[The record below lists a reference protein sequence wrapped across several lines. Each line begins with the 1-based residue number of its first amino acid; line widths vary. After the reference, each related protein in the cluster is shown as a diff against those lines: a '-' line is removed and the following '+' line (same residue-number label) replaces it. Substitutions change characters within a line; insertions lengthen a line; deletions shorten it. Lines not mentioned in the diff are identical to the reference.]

1 MVPGFSINP
10 SATIVPV
17 VEGGVFFVGRGRS
30 TMLREIIRENEK
42 FQQLETI
49 TAKLSH
55 GERVCVT
62 GLAGSLMAAVFS
74 VLQQDMGRL
83 LLFVASDHWSAETV
97 RDDAQHILGPE
108 SIAFH
113 AGGFRTPK
121 FSPAEN
127 VSVLHALVSGTLSF
141 VVTHAQALLEA
152 LPSPEML
159 RSETI
164 WIETGSGCS
173 FGHLLQS
180 LNRLGFEKKDF
191 VESVGDYSVRGGIL
205 DVFTVSSETP
215 VRLEFIGDIVE
226 SIREFD
232 PTSQRS
238 IRQLEAAAIVPHV
251 LFQRE
256 ADDSSHCSLL
266 TYLPQESMVV
276 RCEPQIVS
284 RQLDDLSAQH
294 SQTKVS
300 RAILEEQLAGF
311 PQVWI
316 EPFGGPNV
324 DCIDFKSVPQPSFN
338 GSVAVLRAN
347 IHDLQTKRMHVAIS
361 CDAQSELK
369 RLREL
374 LGGGGEADSKEKEQ
388 AEGLRTPI
396 ELDKITF
403 IVHSLHEGFILPGS
417 QFAMYTEHQ
426 IFGRL
431 KRRGKQRKSRSPE
444 FSREELQQLRK
455 GDFVVH
461 ADFGVGKFDGLKK
474 IRVRSVEQEVVKLVY
489 DQSDTLYVNLNYIN
503 RVQKYSSREG
513 HVPKLTRLGSAEW
526 DRLKARAKKKIKD
539 IARDLI
545 RLYARRKQ
553 AAGFAFAPDTTW
565 QKELE
570 ASFVYEDTFDQA
582 RTTLEVK
589 ADMEAPNPMDRLVCG
604 DVGFGKTEIAVRAA
618 FKSVLS
624 GKQVAIL
631 VPTTI
636 LAIQHNNTFV
646 DRVSRFSTRV
656 DVLSRF
662 KSKKE
667 QAAIIDQLGA
677 GSIDIVIGTHRLL
690 SKDVRFKDLG
700 LLVIDE
706 EHRFGVAA
714 KEKLRQLKAEVD
726 TLTLTATPIPRTLQ
740 FSLMGSRDL
749 SIIATPPRNRLPVI
763 TEIGEYSDEVIIRA
777 VRREIQRGGQVY
789 FVHDRIQRIEEV
801 AEHLR
806 LLLPEIRI
814 RYAHGQMRAHTL
826 EQVMLEFI
834 EKKVDVLVCTK
845 IIESGLDMPNVNTII
860 INRADRFGMAE
871 LYQLRG
877 RVGRSNVQAYAYL
890 LAPPIS
896 VLPRKTVQRL
906 QSVEEFVELG
916 SGFNLAMRDL
926 EIRGAGNLLGGEQSG
941 FIETMGFE
949 TYTRIL
955 EEAVQELKDQEF
967 HELFPRRTKPSA
979 SADTMIDLDV
989 AALIPDY
996 FVQNDTE
1003 RLEIYR
1009 QLYTLQTPE
1018 QLDEV
1023 TLELKDRFGTL
1034 PKEAENLIRVVR
1046 LKLRAS
1052 RIGLKRIHLSDDEM
1066 IIEFPP
1072 SSHKEFYDNQK
1083 FQEMM
1088 IRVSRMKNRG
1098 VDMKQKDNNLLLK
1111 IHFAVGSKENDPLK
1125 LADFFF
1131 GSIFEDPHEQSLIPT
1146 SG

>member
-1 MVPGFSINP
+1 M
-10 SATIVPV
+10 
-17 VEGGVFFVGRGRS
+17 
-30 TMLREIIRENEK
+30 MLREILRKNDK
-42 FQQLETI
+42 FQRLGAI
-49 TAKLSH
+49 TAKLLH
-55 GERVCVT
+55 GERVSVT
-62 GLAGSLMAAVFS
+62 GLSGSLQAAVFC
-74 VLQQDMGRL
+74 VLQEEMGRL
-83 LLFVASDHWSAETV
+83 LLFVASDRRSAETV
-97 RDDAQHILGPE
+97 RDDAQHILDPA

-113 AGGFRTPK
+113 VENSQNSDPPSAG
-121 FSPAEN
+121 S
-127 VSVLHALVSGTLSF
+127 VSVLHALVSGKLSF
-141 VVTHAQALLEA
+141 VVTHPLALLEM
-152 LPSPEML
+152 LPRPETF
-159 RSETI
+159 RGETV
-164 WIETGSGCS
+164 WIKTGSEYS
-173 FGHLLQS
+173 FDRLLQS
-180 LNRLGFEKKDF
+180 LNRLGFDKKDF
-191 VESVGDYSVRGGIL
+191 VEGVGDYSVRGGIL
-205 DVFTVSSETP
+205 DVFTASSETP
-215 VRLEFIGDIVE
+215 VRLEFIGDTVE

-232 PTSQRS
+232 PISQRS
-238 IRQLEAAAIVPHV
+238 IRHLEGAAIVPHI
-251 LFQRE
+251 LSQQE
-256 ADDSSHCSLL
+256 ADVAPHDSLL
-266 TYLPQESMVV
+266 TYLPSNSVIV
-276 RCEPQIVS
+276 WSEPQIVR
-284 RQLDDLSAQH
+284 RQLDEHIAQNP
-294 SQTKVS
+294 QTKIS
-300 RAILEEQLAGF
+300 RAILEDQLAAF

-316 EPFGGPNV
+316 EPFGGPSV
-324 DCIDFKSVPQPSFN
+324 DCIDFKSIPQPSFN

-347 IHDLQTKRMHVAIS
+347 IHNLQTEGIQVVIS

-369 RLREL
+369 RLKEL
-374 LGGGGEADSKEKEQ
+374 LGGEEADWKERKQ
-388 AEGLRTPI
+388 AEGPGAPI

-403 IVHSLHEGFILPGS
+403 IVHSLHEGFILPES

-426 IFGRL
+426 IFNRL
-431 KRRGKQRKSRSPE
+431 KRRGKQGKSRFAG
-444 FSREELQQLRK
+444 FSRQELQQLTK

-461 ADFGVGKFDGLKK
+461 VDFGVGKFDGLKK
-474 IRVRSVEQEVVKLVY
+474 IHVRSIEQEVVKLVY
-489 DQSDTLYVNLNYIN
+489 DQNDTLYVNLNYIN
-503 RVQKYSSREG
+503 RIQKYSSKEG
-513 HVPKLTRLGSAEW
+513 HIPKLTRLGSAEW

-545 RLYARRKQ
+545 RLYARRKKSV
-553 AAGFAFAPDTTW
+553 GFAFTPDTTW

-570 ASFVYEDTFDQA
+570 ASFMYEDTFDQA
-582 RTTLEVK
+582 KTTLEVK
-589 ADMEAPNPMDRLVCG
+589 ADMEASNPMDRLVCG

-618 FKSVLS
+618 FKSVMS
-624 GKQVAIL
+624 GKQAAIL

-636 LAIQHNNTFV
+636 LAIQHHNTFV
-646 DRVSRFSTRV
+646 DRISRYSTRV
-656 DVLSRF
+656 AVLSRL

-667 QAAIIDQLGA
+667 QAAIIEQLSA

-690 SKDVRFKDLG
+690 SKDVRFRDLG

-714 KEKLRQLKAEVD
+714 KEKLRLLKAEVD

-763 TEIGEYSDEVIIRA
+763 TEIREYSDEVIIRA

-801 AEHLR
+801 TERLQ
-806 LLLPEIRI
+806 LLLPGIRI
-814 RYAHGQMRAHTL
+814 RYAHGQMRAHKL

-834 EKKVDVLVCTK
+834 ERKVDVLVCTK

-877 RVGRSNVQAYAYL
+877 RVGRSNVQAYAHL

-896 VLPRKTVQRL
+896 ILPRKTVQRL
-906 QSVEEFVELG
+906 QAVEEFVELG

-955 EEAVQELKDQEF
+955 EEGVQELKDQEF
-967 HELFPRRTKPSA
+967 RELFAGQVKPAA
-979 SADTMIDLDV
+979 SADTKIDLEV

-1009 QLYTLQTPE
+1009 QLYALQTPK
-1018 QLDEV
+1018 QLEEV
-1023 TLELKDRFGTL
+1023 ALELKDRFGTL
-1034 PKEAENLIRVVR
+1034 PNEAENLIRAIR

-1052 RIGLKRIHLSDDEM
+1052 RIGLKRIYLSGDEM
-1066 IIEFPP
+1066 LIEFPP
-1072 SSHKEFYDNQK
+1072 SGDREFYDNQK
-1083 FQEMM
+1083 FQEIM
-1088 IRVSRMKNRG
+1088 IRVSRMKSRG
-1098 VDMKQKDNNLLLK
+1098 VDMKQGDDTLLLK
-1111 IHFAVGSKENDPLK
+1111 IHFPVGSKENDPLE

-1131 GSIFEDPHEQSLIPT
+1131 ESIFEDARDQSPNLVPA
-1146 SG
+1146 

>member
-1 MVPGFSINP
+1 ML
-10 SATIVPV
+10 
-17 VEGGVFFVGRGRS
+17 
-30 TMLREIIRENEK
+30 LREIIRRNDK
-42 FQQLETI
+42 FQRLGAI
-49 TAKLSH
+49 VAKLSH
-55 GERVCVT
+55 GERVSVT
-62 GLAGSLMAAVFS
+62 GLSGSLKAAVFS
-74 VLQQDMGRL
+74 VLQEEMGRL
-83 LLFVASDHWSAETV
+83 LLFVASGRRSAETV
-97 RDDAQHILGPE
+97 RDDAQHILDPA
-108 SIAFH
+108 SVAFH
-113 AGGFRTPK
+113 VGNSQNTEPSSA
-121 FSPAEN
+121 S
-127 VSVLHALVSGTLSF
+127 VSILHALVSGKLSF
-141 VVTHAQALLEA
+141 VVTHPLVLLEM
-152 LPSPEML
+152 LPQPETL
-159 RSETI
+159 RGETV
-164 WIETGSGCS
+164 WIKTGSEYS
-173 FGHLLQS
+173 FDHLLQS

-191 VESVGDYSVRGGIL
+191 VEAVGDYSVRGGIL
-205 DVFTVSSETP
+205 DVFTASNETP
-215 VRLEFIGDIVE
+215 VRLEFIGDTVE

-232 PTSQRS
+232 PISQRS
-238 IRQLEAAAIVPHV
+238 IRHLESAAIVPHV
-251 LFQRE
+251 LSQQE
-256 ADDSSHCSLL
+256 ADGAPHSLL
-266 TYLPQESMVV
+266 TYLPSNSVV
-276 RCEPQIVS
+276 VWSEPQIAR
-284 RQLDDLSAQH
+284 RQLDEHIAQNP
-294 SQTKVS
+294 QTKIS

-316 EPFGGPNV
+316 EPFGEPSM
-324 DCIDFKSVPQPSFN
+324 DCIDFKSIPQPSFN
-338 GSVAVLRAN
+338 GSVAVLRVN
-347 IHDLQTKRMHVAIS
+347 IHDLQTKGMHVAIS

-369 RLREL
+369 RLKEL
-374 LGGGGEADSKEKEQ
+374 LGGGEADWKEREQ
-388 AEGLRTPI
+388 AEEPGTPI

-403 IVHSLHEGFILPGS
+403 IVHSLHEGFILPES
-417 QFAMYTEHQ
+417 QVAMYTEHQ
-426 IFGRL
+426 IFNRL
-431 KRRGKQRKSRSPE
+431 KRRGKQRKSRFAG
-444 FSREELQQLRK
+444 FSRQELQQLTK

-461 ADFGVGKFDGLKK
+461 VDFGVGKFDGLRR
-474 IRVRSVEQEVVKLVY
+474 IHVRSIEQEVVKLVY
-489 DQSDTLYVNLNYIN
+489 DQNDTLYVNLNYIN
-503 RVQKYSSREG
+503 RIQKYSSKEG
-513 HVPKLTRLGSAEW
+513 HIPKLTRLGSAEW

-553 AAGFAFAPDTTW
+553 SAGFAFAPDATW

-582 RTTLEVK
+582 KTTLEVK

-618 FKSVLS
+618 FKSVMS

-636 LAIQHNNTFV
+636 LAIQHHNTFV
-646 DRVSRFSTRV
+646 DRVSRYSTRIA
-656 DVLSRF
+656 VLSRF
-662 KSKKE
+662 QSKKE
-667 QAAIIDQLGA
+667 QAAIIEQLSV
-677 GSIDIVIGTHRLL
+677 GSIDIVIGTHRIL
-690 SKDVRFKDLG
+690 SKDVRFRDLG

-749 SIIATPPRNRLPVI
+749 SIIATPPRNRLPII
-763 TEIGEYSDEVIIRA
+763 TEIGEYNDEVIIKA

-801 AEHLR
+801 TEHLR

-814 RYAHGQMRAHTL
+814 RYAHGQMRAHKL
-826 EQVMLEFI
+826 EQVMLEFM

-906 QSVEEFVELG
+906 QAVEEFVELG

-967 HELFPRRTKPSA
+967 HELFAGQAKPTV

-996 FVQNDTE
+996 FVQNETE

-1009 QLYTLQTPE
+1009 QLYALQTSE

-1023 TLELKDRFGTL
+1023 ALELKDRFGTL
-1034 PKEAENLIRVVR
+1034 PKEAENLIRAIR

-1066 IIEFPP
+1066 LIEFPP
-1072 SSHKEFYDNQK
+1072 SDQKEFYDNQK
-1083 FQEMM
+1083 FQEIM
-1088 IRVSRMKNRG
+1088 IRVSRMKSRG
-1098 VDMKQKDNNLLLK
+1098 VDMKQGDDTLRLK
-1111 IHFAVGSKENDPLK
+1111 IHFPVGSKENDPLE

-1131 GSIFEDPHEQSLIPT
+1131 GSIFEDGHDRSQILGSA
-1146 SG
+1146 